1 MILPPPLPL
10 GGRVKNFSENFVKIF
25 LIFRQQAVSICVRV
39 RDQPIFQQHRA
50 TSRDILRRR
59 WTNSDATNRLPHFEV
74 RSASVLQK
82 LTILE
87 HRPRTVSELLRVL
100 FDYY

>member
-1 MILPPPLPL
+1 M
-10 GGRVKNFSENFVKIF
+10 
-25 LIFRQQAVSICVRV
+25 RV

-59 WTNSDATNRLPHFEV
+59 WTDSDATNRLPHFDV
-74 RSASVLQK
+74 RPASVLQK